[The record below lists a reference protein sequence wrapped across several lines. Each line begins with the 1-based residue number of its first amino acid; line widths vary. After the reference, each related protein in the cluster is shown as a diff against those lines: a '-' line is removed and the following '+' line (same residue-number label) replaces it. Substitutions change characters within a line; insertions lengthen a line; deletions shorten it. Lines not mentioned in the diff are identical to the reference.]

1 VPCGDSAD
9 VWDAAHG
16 GACSTWV
23 WQMMVPHMGRRLGT
37 CSSDCSD
44 ELEAEADLFGDRG
57 LPPAPLSGVPA
68 RTRHGPRTRPRR
80 GPACAR
86 PVAWDGF
93 VVCERLCVVL
103 RNRWLGLLV
112 LLVLAVGTAC
122 GGSGDEAS
130 DDETGASGDI
140 PEVVAEVNG
149 EEISRDEFDKAYEAQ
164 QEQMQAQQQEGQP
177 QPDEEQLREQVVQ
190 GLVTQ
195 ELVLQ
200 EVERRGI
207 EPSEEQV
214 EQTLSELA
222 QQNGLPSAD
231 AFRSALEEQGM
242 DSEEIDTQLERQTA
256 YDLLVEDEAGD
267 VSATDQEVRA
277 LYQQFKQQQAGAG
290 DQAQQVPP
298 LKKIRGEV
306 EAQVES
312 QKESQAAQALIEQLR
327 EDADIT
333 VNL

>member
-1 VPCGDSAD
+1 
-9 VWDAAHG
+9 
-16 GACSTWV
+16 
-23 WQMMVPHMGRRLGT
+23 
-37 CSSDCSD
+37 
-44 ELEAEADLFGDRG
+44 
-57 LPPAPLSGVPA
+57 
-68 RTRHGPRTRPRR
+68 
-80 GPACAR
+80 
-86 PVAWDGF
+86 
-93 VVCERLCVVL
+93 VVL

-112 LLVLAVGTAC
+112 VLVLAVGTAC
-122 GGSGDEAS
+122 SGSGDQAS
-130 DDETGASGDI
+130 EEETGAAGDI

-149 EEISRDEFDKAYEAQ
+149 EEISRDEFDQAYEAQ
-164 QEQMQAQQQEGQP
+164 QQQVQAQQQEGQP
-177 QPDEEQLREQVVQ
+177 EPDEEQLRDQVVQ

-207 EPSEEQV
+207 QPSEEQV
-214 EQTLSELA
+214 EQTLADLA
-222 QQNGLPSAD
+222 RQNGLPSAD
-231 AFRSALEEQGM
+231 AFRTALEEQGM

-256 YDLLVEDEAGD
+256 YDLLIQDEAGD

-290 DQAQQVPP
+290 DQAQEVPP

-312 QKESQAAQALIEQLR
+312 QKESQAAQELIQQLR
-327 EDADIT
+327 DDADIT